1 MDHGCCQFSSRNCT
15 QNHLLIL
22 AARDVPFFE
31 EPHVQLRTYL
41 PDMPKE
47 YFRMPYS
54 QAKSDIIRC
63 GQCRLSFNKKW

>member
-1 MDHGCCQFSSRNCT
+1 MDVSFLEQ
-15 QNHLLIL
+15 
-22 AARDVPFFE
+22 
-31 EPHVQLRTYL
+31 PHVQLRTYL

-63 GQCRLSFNKKW
+63 GQCRLSKKKW